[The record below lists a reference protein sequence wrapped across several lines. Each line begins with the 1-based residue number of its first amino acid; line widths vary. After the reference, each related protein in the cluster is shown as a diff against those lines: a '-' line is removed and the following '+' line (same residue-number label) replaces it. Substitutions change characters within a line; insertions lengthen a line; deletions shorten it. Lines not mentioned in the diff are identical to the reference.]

1 LASVAELLA
10 RPDQHAARALADC
23 GVSADSARR
32 AVIHRVGT
40 SPKLPS
46 GRILCVNFLYV
57 YYVLEVLNGVH
68 PNAEA
73 GVNTATF
80 RWRAILA
87 AGLAVVGL
95 AAAAFLVRPPV
106 MPSASGTTSSAIP
119 APLVDEPAT
128 GRPKAETAVLAGGC
142 FWGVQGV
149 FQHVKGV
156 AGAESGYAGGSA
168 ATADYE
174 TVSTGSTGHAESVR
188 LTYDP
193 AQVSYGKLLQIFF
206 AVVQDPTE
214 LNRQGPDVG
223 TQYRSVIFAQDET
236 QRNIADAYIAQLNQ
250 AGAFSAPIVTNV
262 SPATQFFPA
271 EAYHQDFLNLHPDNP
286 YIASYDMPKLDAL
299 KSTFPD
305 LYRA

>member
-1 LASVAELLA
+1 M
-10 RPDQHAARALADC
+10 
-23 GVSADSARR
+23 VS
-32 AVIHRVGT
+32 
-40 SPKLPS
+40 
-46 GRILCVNFLYV
+46 N
-57 YYVLEVLNGVH
+57 

-80 RWRAILA
+80 RWQASLA
-87 AGLAVVGL
+87 AGLAVLGL
-95 AAAAFLVRPPV
+95 AAAVLLVRPHL
-106 MPSASGTTSSAIP
+106 MPSASGTTSGAIP
-119 APLVDEPAT
+119 APIVDEPA
-128 GRPKAETAVLAGGC
+128 GRPNPETAVLAGGC

-156 AGAESGYAGGSA
+156 AGAESGYAGGDA

-174 TVSTGSTGHAESVR
+174 TVSTGTTGHAESVR
-188 LTYDP
+188 ITYNP
-193 AQVSYGKLLQIFF
+193 TQVTYGQLLRIFF

-286 YIASYDMPKLDAL
+286 YIASYDLPKLDAL
-299 KSTFPD
+299 RSTFPD
-305 LYRA
+305 LYRD